1 MMLGGVDNSMLKK
14 MAMTRNQHKA
24 EVLLIIS
31 LHVFFGFAVI
41 GSTNALSCQEGA
53 YKEIDRHALQA
64 PKSVEQSIESLAS
77 YLIKPANNELERVCA
92 IFRWITEN
100 IAYDTQGFFSGEYG
114 DQSPEVVLKK
124 RKAVCE
130 GYARLFESLARA
142 AGLEAV
148 KIRGYAKGYS
158 YLVSSNFDGPPNHT
172 WNAIKINGQW
182 HLLDCAWGAGYVNEQ
197 GQFVR
202 EFTDYFFLTPPS
214 QFIYTHFPEDP
225 KWQLL
230 EKPISKTEWENLVY
244 LRPAFFKLGL
254 KLESHFQ
261 NLIQADGQIVITL
274 SAPDDV
280 LLLACLEQNNR
291 KLEMPLTLIQ
301 REAGY
306 FKIHAVFPEP
316 GIYILRLLAT
326 RRGSPNLYKWA
337 LDYKVEAKTG
347 MGKLAGFPK
356 TYSAFQEKSVYLY
369 SPKEGNLKSGT
380 IQLFKLKVPGAES
393 VIVINAGKWF
403 FLKKQGEIF
412 EGEVKIEQGEIGV
425 FAKFP
430 GDAAYTG
437 LMQYNR
443 F

>member
-1 MMLGGVDNSMLKK
+1 
-14 MAMTRNQHKA
+14 MAMTRNQHKTFL
-24 EVLLIIS
+24 VIS
-31 LHVFFGFAVI
+31 LHVFFGIALI

-64 PKSVEQSIESLAS
+64 PKSVERSIESLAS
-77 YLIKPANNELERVCA
+77 YLTKPASNELEKVRA

-100 IAYDTQGFFSGEYG
+100 IAYDTQGFFSGKYG
-114 DQSPEVVLKK
+114 DLSPEGVLKN
-124 RKAVCE
+124 RRAVCE
-130 GYARLFESLARA
+130 GYARLFESLAQA

-148 KIRGYAKGYS
+148 KIRGYAKGYG
-158 YLVSSNFDGPPNHT
+158 YLVGSSFDGPPNHT
-172 WNAIKINGQW
+172 WNAVKINGQW

-202 EFTDYFFLTPPS
+202 KFNDYYFLTPPS

-230 EKPISKTEWENLVY
+230 EKPISKTDWESLVY

-291 KLEMPLTLIQ
+291 ELEMPLTLIQ
-301 REAGY
+301 REASY
-306 FKIHAVFPEP
+306 LKIHAIFPEP
-316 GIYILRLLAT
+316 GIYILRLFAT
-326 RRGSPNLYKWA
+326 RRASPHPYEWA
-337 LDYKVEAKTG
+337 LDYRVEAKTG

-356 TYSAFQEKSVYLY
+356 TYSAFQEKNVYLY

-393 VIVINAGKWF
+393 VVVISAGKWS
-403 FLKKQGEIF
+403 FLKKQGEFF
-412 EGEVKIEQGEIGV
+412 EKVVKIEQGEINV

-430 GDAAYTG
+430 RDTAYTC
-437 LMQYNR
+437 LMQYNG